1 MTNSYLA
8 LESVSYVLA
17 DGRVLFSGLDARFDG
32 QPTAIVG
39 RNGVG
44 KSVLARLLAGQLSP
58 AEGYCRRGGKVHY
71 LAQQLDPHA
80 SIATLLGVQELLA
93 ALERIEAGGL
103 DTADY
108 DQVGERWDIR
118 QQLQAELE
126 RHDLKGLDISRPVAS
141 LSGGEAMRVALAG
154 ASLSDAQTLIL
165 DEPSNHLD
173 RPARQALME
182 QLRRWPRG
190 LIVISHD
197 RELLEQMSRIV
208 ELSSLGLRS
217 YGGGYSF
224 YLQQKAVERDEAVR
238 QLEHAR
244 LERKRTEQSLRLQQA
259 RQEQRQARAER
270 QAGQANQA
278 PILLGRRKGISENT
292 RGKQQAQ
299 QAAVREN
306 LAQQVREAAR
316 AVEQEVAVV
325 LQAPASA
332 QFARRRVLVLD
343 DLRLPRVQ
351 GPLSLVLH
359 GQQRIG
365 VVGRNGSGKSTLLKV
380 LAGQLP
386 PVGGDFTVNGTLAYL
401 DQALSAVD
409 PQRSILEQLR
419 AVNRHSSEGELR
431 SRLAQLGLGAECV
444 MQPSGLLSGGER
456 LKGALASVLY
466 ADEPPQLLLLDEP
479 NNHLDLPSLQALES
493 MLVQFHGALL
503 VVSHDRCFLD
513 RLQLTERL
521 QAGVDG
527 WQLQPW
533 A

>member
-1 MTNSYLA
+1 MTNSHLA
-8 LESVSYVLA
+8 LEGVSYVLA
-17 DGRVLFSGLDARFDG
+17 DGRVLFSGLEARFDE

-44 KSVLARLLAGQLSP
+44 KSVLTRILAGQLSP
-58 AEGYCRRGGKVHY
+58 SEGHCRRRGKVHY
-71 LAQQLDPHA
+71 LAQQIDPHA
-80 SIATLLGVQELLA
+80 SIAALLGIGEQLA
-93 ALERIEAGGL
+93 ALERIEDGGL
-103 DTADY
+103 DPADY
-108 DQVGERWDIR
+108 DLIGERWDIR

-126 RHDLKGLDISRPVAS
+126 RHALKGLDISRPAAS

-173 RPARQALME
+173 RPARQFLME

-190 LIVISHD
+190 LVVISHD

-217 YGGGYSF
+217 YGGGYAF
-224 YLQQKAVERDEAVR
+224 YMQQKAVERDEALR

-244 LERKRTEQSLRLQQA
+244 LERRRAEQAIRLQQE

-278 PILLGRRKGISENT
+278 PILLGRRKGISEQT

-299 QAAVREN
+299 HVAVREG
-306 LAQQVREAAR
+306 LAQQVRDAAR

-325 LQAPASA
+325 LQAPVSS
-332 QFARRRVLVLD
+332 QVARRRVLVLD
-343 DLRLPRVQ
+343 ELRLPRVP
-351 GPLSLVLH
+351 GALSLVLH
-359 GQQRIG
+359 GQQRVG

-380 LAGQLP
+380 LAGQLA
-386 PVGGDFTVNGTLAYL
+386 PVGGDFSVNGTLAYL
-401 DQALSAVD
+401 DQGLSTID

-419 AVNRHSSEGELR
+419 AANRQASEGALR
-431 SRLAQLGLGAECV
+431 TRLAQLGLGAECV
-444 MQPSGLLSGGER
+444 LQPSGLLSGGER
-456 LKGALASVLY
+456 LKGALACVLY
-466 ADEPPQLLLLDEP
+466 ADEPPQVLLLDEP
-479 NNHLDLPSLQALES
+479 SNHLDLVSLQALEN
-493 MLVQFHGALL
+493 MLLQFQGTLL
-503 VVSHDRCFLD
+503 VVSHDQRFLD
-513 RLQLTERL
+513 QLKLTERL
-521 QAGVDG
+521 QTGVDG